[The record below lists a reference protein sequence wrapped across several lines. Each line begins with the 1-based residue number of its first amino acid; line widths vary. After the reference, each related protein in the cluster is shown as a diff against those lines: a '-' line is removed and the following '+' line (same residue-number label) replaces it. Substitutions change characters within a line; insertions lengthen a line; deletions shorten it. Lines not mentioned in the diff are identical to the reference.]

1 MIFFYSLLFH
11 FPLFFSFFSKAE
23 LTSFSLFLT
32 EKALGMYGTYGET
45 LSLTFGLLCKSQV
58 CNIGVSFLSVFH
70 YQRSLRYVVDVALM
84 LLVFLNV
91 YKMNLQ
97 AYEITVIAFT

>member
-11 FPLFFSFFSKAE
+11 FPFFLFFSKAE

-70 YQRSLRYVVDVALM
+70 YQRSSRYVVDVALM

-91 YKMNLQ
+91 YKMNPQ
-97 AYEITVIAFT
+97 AYEITIIAFT